1 MFLPKISSLKLYK
14 LNHGLLHSLAQ
25 RYALLVGIYYDKFR
39 PISRKVPRL
48 LMSLQIKD
56 KDLFQQGVAKCAALA
71 LPTKEPWLFSN
82 ISPYM

>member
-1 MFLPKISSLKLYK
+1 MLLIKSLSLKLFK
-14 LNHGLLHSLAQ
+14 FNHELLHSLAQ

-71 LPTKEPWLFSN
+71 LPTKELAIF
-82 ISPYM
+82 